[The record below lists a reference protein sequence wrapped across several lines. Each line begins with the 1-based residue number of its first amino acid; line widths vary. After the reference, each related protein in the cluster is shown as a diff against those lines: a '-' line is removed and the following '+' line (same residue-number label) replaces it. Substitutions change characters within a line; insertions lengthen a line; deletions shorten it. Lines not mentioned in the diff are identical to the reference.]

1 MKLHRVLIPILFA
14 VCTLHVASPYTV
26 LADGPTYWPG
36 GALTQSTTWTVPH
49 SPYVVQAGEVTV
61 PAGMTLTVEAGVV
74 VKSFNDGITVNGALI
89 AAGSEISPVVFTS
102 LYDDAYGGDT
112 DGGGPA
118 SAPGQWYSLYAP
130 SGGRIRL
137 DHAIVRY
144 GGASS
149 NGSVG
154 TNGGSLEVSS
164 SLVEQSC
171 YFGMQVY
178 ANSFVLRD
186 STISGTAR
194 CDGPLRLRHRL
205 GDVGRLG
212 AGDHQHAVHQQHRH
226 RHGGDVRRRRPGHH
240 ALHRQLGDGQRVG
253 RGHRQRRDHPGD
265 VRGRLACWWIPA
277 SPTPARTAS

>member
-1 MKLHRVLIPILFA
+1 M
-14 VCTLHVASPYTV
+14 
-26 LADGPTYWPG
+26 
-36 GALTQSTTWTVPH
+36 
-49 SPYVVQAGEVTV
+49 
-61 PAGMTLTVEAGVV
+61 
-74 VKSFNDGITVNGALI
+74 
-89 AAGSEISPVVFTS
+89 VFTS

-130 SGGRIRL
+130 AGGRIRL

-194 CDGPLRLRHRL
+194 CDGPH
-205 GDVGRLG
+205 GYGIDWVTSG
-212 AGDHQHAVHQQHRH
+212 ASAPVITNTRFISNTGIAMVA
-226 RHGGDVRRRRPGHH
+226 DVRRRRPGHH

-265 VRGRLACWWIPA
+265 VRGRLAAGGSRLPLRQPERRADHQGRGRGHRRGRDDPQIR
-277 SPTPARTAS
+277 RTAASRCTAR